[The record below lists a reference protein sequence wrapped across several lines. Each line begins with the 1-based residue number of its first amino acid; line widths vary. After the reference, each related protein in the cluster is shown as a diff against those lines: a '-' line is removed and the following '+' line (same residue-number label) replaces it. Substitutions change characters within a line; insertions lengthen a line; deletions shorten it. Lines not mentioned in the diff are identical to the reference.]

1 MIEGA
6 STIMPVQHLLY
17 HKLADAFVGVAFK
30 FFAILAFYFL
40 GSAVS
45 VSNSQPV
52 NLNTHHTQG
61 LKTTFGADCTPGRL
75 SKFWKSFAVCNL
87 V

>member
-40 GSAVS
+40 GSAVA
-45 VSNSQPV
+45 VSMIMSSASGCIVCEQQSACQSEYTPY
-52 NLNTHHTQG
+52 TRFE
-61 LKTTFGADCTPGRL
+61 TTVGAANTPGRH
-75 SKFWKSFAVCNL
+75 
-87 V
+87 